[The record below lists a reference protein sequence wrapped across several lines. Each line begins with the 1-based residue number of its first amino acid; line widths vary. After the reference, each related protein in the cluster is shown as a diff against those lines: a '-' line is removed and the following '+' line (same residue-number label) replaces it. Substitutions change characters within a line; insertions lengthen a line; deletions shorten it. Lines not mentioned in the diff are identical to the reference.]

1 MINVDVKLE
10 FDKIFNEVLEK
21 KKHILNPTDSTI
33 LSLLEGEITE
43 G

>member
-21 KKHILNPTDSTI
+21 KKTYFEPYRFHNFKFTRGGDN
-33 LSLLEGEITE
+33 
-43 G
+43 